1 MKSAVK
7 NYNTPVKIKIRL
19 NKHLKPE
26 NCNQL
31 SPTLVN
37 MEIFS
42 HIPADTRSQDVW
54 KFLLKRIYPTV
65 KILDSILDSGSSS

>member
-7 NYNTPVKIKIRL
+7 NYNTPVKMKIRL
-19 NKHLKPE
+19 TKHLKSE

-37 MEIFS
+37 METFS

-54 KFLLKRIYPTV
+54 TFLLKSTYPIV
-65 KILDSILDSGSSS
+65 KIPDSILDSSSSS